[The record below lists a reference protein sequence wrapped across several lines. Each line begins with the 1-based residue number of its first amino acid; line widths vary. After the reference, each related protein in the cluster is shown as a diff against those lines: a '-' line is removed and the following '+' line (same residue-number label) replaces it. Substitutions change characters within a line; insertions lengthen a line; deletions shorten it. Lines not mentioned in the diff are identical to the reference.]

1 MRNRVVPAQGVSR
14 MFFKG
19 IYLRDSAYIFTSF
32 ENSKTTVVRLVGSYE
47 AHNHNHCLEDSH
59 TQHLR
64 QNIQL
69 IIKYIECMKTFPRSK
84 NTRNTIR
91 KELVQIHIFVRVKMM
106 LGNCSDAVMEK
117 WDTEQRVKPIMEQRQ
132 VKQFLPKGY
141 FDSGE

>member
-1 MRNRVVPAQGVSR
+1 

-64 QNIQL
+64 QNIQP

-117 WDTEQRVKPIMEQRQ
+117 
-132 VKQFLPKGY
+132 
-141 FDSGE
+141 